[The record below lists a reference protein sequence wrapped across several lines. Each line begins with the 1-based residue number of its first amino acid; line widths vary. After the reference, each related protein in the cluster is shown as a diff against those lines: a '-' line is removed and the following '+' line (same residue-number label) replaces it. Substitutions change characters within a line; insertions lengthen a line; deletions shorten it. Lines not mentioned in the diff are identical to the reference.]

1 MELSTESKV
10 VVHLMW
16 TLLNP
21 LIRDKDQNAKEVLV
35 KKVLASKGINLT
47 DNQIADYIYAI
58 NDEKNVSIKEM
69 FGMIQSMGI
78 DLSKLKIS
86 DVFKWKS

>member
-86 DVFKWKS
+86 DVFKWKT